1 MVKYRVEFE
10 HLVFSV
16 SEDLTLGNISEFV
29 EVFERAIEETRVYQ
43 VILEAHNI
51 SMADS
56 SGIGAL
62 VSQYKR
68 LKEKGGSITIVGA
81 KAGLLETL
89 RVTRLDKI
97 LMPMTDLEK
106 ALNHEE

>member
-1 MVKYRVEFE
+1 MVKYRVEYE

-16 SEDLTLGNISEFV
+16 SEDLTLKNISEFV

-43 VILEAHNI
+43 VILEAHNV

-56 SGIGAL
+56 SGIGML

-68 LKEKGGSITIVGA
+68 LKEKGGSITLVGA
-81 KAGLLETL
+81 QAGLLETL
-89 RVTRLDKI
+89 RITRLDQI

-106 ALNHEE
+106 ALNK